1 MRGTKAAM
9 RASPAARV
17 AVQSVI
23 LIYPVLFKGQMARPG
38 DMSTSA

>member
-1 MRGTKAAM
+1 
-9 RASPAARV
+9 V

-23 LIYPVLFKGQMARPG
+23 LIYPVLLQGQMARPG